1 MVKMVMATVMAVILV
16 VGLVMKKLVDTR
28 RRMATMRMRRTSTML
43 LITMTTTIST
53 RTSR

>member
-1 MVKMVMATVMAVILV
+1 MATVMAVILV

-28 RRMATMRMRRTSTML
+28 RTMATMRMRRTSTVL
-43 LITMTTTIST
+43 LLTMTTTIST